1 MMGIRFSAEWGRIRQ
16 MCMATES
23 VNESKAGERAEVI
36 GVGKEKL
43 TATQNQGGVS
53 LMYIESVREA
63 YS

>member
-1 MMGIRFSAEWGRIRQ
+1 
-16 MCMATES
+16 MCMAMES

-43 TATQNQGGVS
+43 TTTQNQGGVS

>member
-1 MMGIRFSAEWGRIRQ
+1 MYMV
-16 MCMATES
+16 MES
-23 VNESKAGERAEVI
+23 VNESKAGERAGVI

-43 TATQNQGGVS
+43 TTTQNQGGVS